1 MAKTPDPP
9 GVIGP
14 TPRDLSLLCKFTAA
28 RAVSAR
34 QFRDPLEH
42 LAYVESGVPF
52 EEAGVSSFLE
62 GIPPEAADVTA
73 AEITHALTMMGDAA
87 LIPPGDL
94 YMKRQPRG
102 VRRVSGE
109 YYTPGWLVGHVLDRA
124 GFDGTGDATL
134 LDPMCGAGVFVTQAI
149 ERLRAAQPGLG
160 MSDIACRVAGIDV
173 NPLAVL
179 MARTACLVAL
189 SPLPSSETIAMPI
202 RLGDAILDEH
212 TSACFDIVTGNPPWV
227 GFESLPE
234 EYRART
240 KGLWKHHGLF
250 ADGGGH
256 GNMQV
261 MLGRGKKDLS
271 MLATCVAAEKYLKPG
286 GRLVF
291 VITQTVFKSVGSGAG
306 FRRFMTGDGT
316 PLSVIGVD
324 DFSARRVFPAASTR
338 TAVISLKKGAPT
350 QYPVPFTVWGREG
363 SRPVPGGAEP
373 VDAADPISAW
383 LTGTE
388 EEIARHRLLLGPSP
402 YRARAGAYTGGANG
416 VYWLRRIDETGLMT
430 NIVESGKRP
439 VPRVTTHLEPD
450 LIFPLLRASEV
461 GRFRAEPGDLIL
473 LPQDPVRRRGHDE
486 ALMAERYPL
495 TLAYLN
501 LFRVELASRRDRG
514 TRSLIDAGAP
524 FYSIFSVSEE
534 TLSPWKVVWP
544 RIASNLTAAVVGP
557 RAGRPVIPQ
566 ETCTFIACAGEPEA
580 LFLAGMLNSS
590 LVNAAAR
597 AFGQT
602 GGKSFGSP
610 HLLRQIAVPL
620 YDATLPSHVRLAALV
635 GEAGESLS
643 QDELDRA
650 VPRFK
655 P

>member
-1 MAKTPDPP
+1 M
-9 GVIGP
+9 ISGP
-14 TPRDLSLLCKFTAA
+14 TPRDLSLLCKLMAA

-34 QFRDPLEH
+34 PVRDPLEH
-42 LAYVESGVPF
+42 LRFVESGVPF
-52 EEAGVSSFLE
+52 EAAGVTRFLD
-62 GIPPEAADVTA
+62 GIPPDAADVTA
-73 AEITHALTMMGDAA
+73 ADVTRALALMGDAA

-94 YMKRQPRG
+94 YMKTQPRG

-109 YYTPGWLVGHVLDRA
+109 YYTPGWLVAHVLDRA
-124 GFDGTGDATL
+124 GFDGMGDATL
-134 LDPMCGAGVFVTQAI
+134 LDPMCGAGAFVTRAI
-149 ERLRAAQPGLG
+149 ERLRASQPGLRA
-160 MSDIACRVAGIDV
+160 SDIARRVAGIDV
-173 NPLAVL
+173 NHLAVL
-179 MARTACLVAL
+179 MARTACLLAL
-189 SPLPSSETIAMPI
+189 RPLLGEETVAMPVA
-202 RLGDAILDEH
+202 LGDAILDEH
-212 TSACFDIVTGNPPWV
+212 RGAAFDIVTGNPPWV

-250 ADGGGH
+250 ADGGGR

-316 PLSVIGVD
+316 PLSVLGVD
-324 DFSARRVFPAASTR
+324 DFSARRVFPTASTR
-338 TAVISLKKGAPT
+338 TAVISLKKGEPT
-350 QYPVPFTVWGREG
+350 RYPVAFTVWGREG
-363 SRPVPGGAEP
+363 SLTEKAWAEP
-373 VDAADPISAW
+373 VDAGDPTSAW
-383 LTGTE
+383 LTGTR

-416 VYWLRRIDETGLMT
+416 VFWLRRADDTGLMT
-430 NIVESGKRP
+430 NIVESGKRL

-461 GRFRAEPGDLIL
+461 GRFRAEPVDSILI
-473 LPQDPVRRRGHDE
+473 PQDPVRRRGLDE
-486 ALMAERYPL
+486 TLMAGRYPL

-501 LFRVELASRRDRG
+501 RFRMELAARRDRG

-534 TLSPWKVVWP
+534 TLAPWKVVWP
-544 RIASNLTAAVVGP
+544 RIASHLTAAVVGP
-557 RAGRPVIPQ
+557 RDGRPVVPQ
-566 ETCTFIACAGEPEA
+566 ETCTFIACAGEQEA
-580 LFLAGMLNSS
+580 RFLAGLLNSS

-610 HLLRQIAVPL
+610 HLLRQIAVPRFDPML
-620 YDATLPSHVRLAALV
+620 TAHVRLAALV
-635 GEAGESLS
+635 GETGESLS
-643 QDELDRA
+643 QDELDAA
-650 VPRFK
+650 VPRFSNEARAVY
-655 P
+655 